1 MESFEPKAPNGFLLD
16 VDSSDHTFD
25 PFDSNRFLHID
36 PLVFRCRFTPFINNL
51 FRNPQLIDGLEGG
64 LDEIVWV
71 V

>member
-36 PLVFRCRFTPFINNL
+36 PLVFRCRFTSFINYL
-51 FRNPQLIDGLEGG
+51 FGSLQLVDGLEGR
-64 LDEIVWV
+64 LDEIVRIV
-71 V
+71 